1 VAPPGNE
8 EDELATPD
16 EPDEP
21 VVFGAGA
28 TVGPP
33 VDAFEPEQAD
43 KMSAAETADSVSL
56 ETGEVRMCI
65 LTLPPQGS
73 VPETFHKSRTVAPSW
88 KKVS

>member
-43 KMSAAETADSVSL
+43 KMSAAET
-56 ETGEVRMCI
+56 VRMCI

-73 VPETFHKSRTVAPSW
+73 VPETFNKSRTVAPSW